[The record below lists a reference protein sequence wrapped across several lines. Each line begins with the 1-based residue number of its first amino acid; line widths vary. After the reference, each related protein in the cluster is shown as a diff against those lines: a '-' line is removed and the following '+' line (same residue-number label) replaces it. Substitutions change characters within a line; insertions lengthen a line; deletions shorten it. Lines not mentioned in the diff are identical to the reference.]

1 VPAALGIQEGAYV
14 VLGGLFGISPEVA
27 LALSLLKRAR
37 SLLLGVP
44 PLLMWQLAE
53 GRLLWRRR
61 AMPAENDADG
71 DGEPV
76 AIRVPID
83 RG

>member
-44 PLLMWQLAE
+44 PLLLWQVAE
-53 GRLLWRRR
+53 GRLLWRR
-61 AMPAENDADG
+61 AAVPAEDGMDDA
-71 DGEPV
+71 GEPV
-76 AIRVPID
+76 AIQVRVD
-83 RG
+83 RA